1 MEKEDH
7 LTGYKNI
14 VFGDIENEAAAKLIL
29 KEADYL
35 SSEEIESKYK
45 ELNSK
50 KNKYLILA
58 IIECFIGG
66 HIFGFLAIMMSISL
80 ETMIKNKC
88 YYKALSKAKWIR
100 ILLIVGL
107 ICIIS
112 TWVLCIGSIAYIFI
126 KG

>member
-14 VFGDIENEAAAKLIL
+14 VFDDVENEAAAKLRL

-35 SSEEIESKYK
+35 SSKEIESKYK
-45 ELNSK
+45 ELNSQ
-50 KNKYLILA
+50 KNKYLIFA

-66 HIFGFLAIMMSISL
+66 HIFGFLAIIMSISL
-80 ETMIKNKC
+80 EAMIKNKC
-88 YYKALSKAKWIR
+88 YYKAISKAKWTR
-100 ILLIVGL
+100 ILLIIGL
-107 ICIIS
+107 ICVIF
-112 TWVLCIGSIAYIFI
+112 TWFLCLGSVAYIFI

>member
-14 VFGDIENEAAAKLIL
+14 VFDNVENEAAAKLIL

-45 ELNSK
+45 ELNSQ
-50 KNKYLILA
+50 KNRYLIFA

-66 HIFGFLAIMMSISL
+66 HIFGFLAIIMSISL
-80 ETMIKNKC
+80 ETMIKRKY
-88 YYKALSKAKWIR
+88 YYKALSNAKWIR

-107 ICIIS
+107 ICIIF

>member
-1 MEKEDH
+1 MEKENH
-7 LTGYKNI
+7 LIGYKNI
-14 VFGDIENEAAAKLIL
+14 VFDNVENEAAAKLRL

-45 ELNSK
+45 ELNSQ
-50 KNKYLILA
+50 KNKYLIFA

-80 ETMIKNKC
+80 EIMIKNKS
-88 YYKALSKAKWIR
+88 YYKAISKAKWTR
-100 ILLIVGL
+100 ILLIIGL
-107 ICIIS
+107 ICIIF